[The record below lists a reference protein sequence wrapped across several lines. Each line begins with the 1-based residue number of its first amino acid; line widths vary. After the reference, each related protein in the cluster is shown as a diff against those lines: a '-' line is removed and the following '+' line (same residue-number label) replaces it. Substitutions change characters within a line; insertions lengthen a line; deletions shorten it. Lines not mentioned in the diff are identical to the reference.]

1 MSEQTITTEETTQ
14 EVLQPSLADEVWGD
28 VPSATATVETTTDV
42 VAATEEVKTNVQDEV
57 VDANEY
63 LKQNLGYQDWE
74 EAKKDIEEL
83 RKLKEQPKQEFIK
96 GEDFWKEK
104 EQEIFDKLNKR
115 AELRKL
121 ESLDITNANDAAY
134 VIKSNL
140 RAKYP
145 ELDERDI
152 SDMFDENYSRL
163 PKPIQKV
170 DQTDEEFEAE
180 VKLWESREDAINRK
194 IVRDAKIAKPEL
206 IKLQNQIELP
216 DIPTKNAVQELSQE
230 DLQKLDDTKSAFTKS
245 AESFIKQFNGFSAV
259 IKDKDVEIP
268 ISYDLSKE
276 EKAEVESSLNVF
288 VEKGL
293 DANAVFA
300 KRWLNEDGTLNAE
313 SVIKDMALLL
323 SGEKISQK
331 YVNDAA
337 NKRLEAYLKDK
348 KNISVS
354 GSSSPVQNNF
364 GATQESQMKE
374 MQDFFWNQR

>member
-1 MSEQTITTEETTQ
+1 MLEQTITTEETTQ

>member
-14 EVLQPSLADEVWGD
+14 EVLQPSLADVVWGD
-28 VPSATATVETTTDV
+28 VPSTTATVETTTDV
-42 VAATEEVKTNVQDEV
+42 VAATKEVKTNVKDEV

-230 DLQKLDDTKSAFTKS
+230 DLQKLDDTKSAFIKS

-276 EKAEVESSLNVF
+276 EKAEIESSLNVF

>member
-14 EVLQPSLADEVWGD
+14 EVLQPSLADVVWGD

>member
-1 MSEQTITTEETTQ
+1 MLEQTITTEETTQ
-14 EVLQPSLADEVWGD
+14 EVLQPSLADVVWGD

-145 ELDERDI
+145 ELDEMDI

>member
-14 EVLQPSLADEVWGD
+14 EVLQPSLADVVWGD

-145 ELDERDI
+145 ELDEMDI

>member
-14 EVLQPSLADEVWGD
+14 EVLQPSLADVVWGD
-28 VPSATATVETTTDV
+28 VPSTTATVETTTDV

-374 MQDFFWNQR
+374 MQDFFWNQ

>member
-1 MSEQTITTEETTQ
+1 MLEQTITTEETTQ
-14 EVLQPSLADEVWGD
+14 EVLQPSLADVVWGD

>member
-1 MSEQTITTEETTQ
+1 MLEQTITTEETTQ
-14 EVLQPSLADEVWGD
+14 EVLQPSLADVVWGD
-28 VPSATATVETTTDV
+28 VPSTTATVETTTDV

-57 VDANEY
+57 VDVNEY
-63 LKQNLGYQDWE
+63 LKQNLGYQDLE

>member
-14 EVLQPSLADEVWGD
+14 EVLQPSLADVVWGD
-28 VPSATATVETTTDV
+28 VPSTTATVETTTDV

-163 PKPIQKV
+163 PKPIQKF

-230 DLQKLDDTKSAFTKS
+230 DLQKINDTKSAFTKS

-374 MQDFFWNQR
+374 MQDFFWNQ

>member
-14 EVLQPSLADEVWGD
+14 EVLQPSLADVVWGD
-28 VPSATATVETTTDV
+28 VPSATATVETTTD
-42 VAATEEVKTNVQDEV
+42 V

>member
-28 VPSATATVETTTDV
+28 VPSATAAVETTTDV

-74 EAKKDIEEL
+74 EAKKDIQEL

-145 ELDERDI
+145 ELDEMDI

>member
-14 EVLQPSLADEVWGD
+14 EVLQPSLADVVWGD
-28 VPSATATVETTTDV
+28 VPSTTATVETTTDV

-230 DLQKLDDTKSAFTKS
+230 DLQKINDTKSAFTKS

-374 MQDFFWNQR
+374 MQDFFWNQ

>member
-1 MSEQTITTEETTQ
+1 MLEQTITTEETTQ

-163 PKPIQKV
+163 PKPIQKF

>member
-1 MSEQTITTEETTQ
+1 MLEQTITTEETTQ

-145 ELDERDI
+145 ELDEMDI

-163 PKPIQKV
+163 PKPIQKI